1 VRLVHALPRRAFNR
15 LERRSERA
23 GPAIKFSERQAEAG
37 LGGALHGQP
46 PERDRGQ
53 SIRRMKHS
61 GRRRVARAQTTVQTG
76 SAKGGRA
83 GGDARTPAARPLRRV
98 ARPARL
104 APGRDALARAL
115 GSATAA
121 VTLLDR
127 DWRIVFINQRSAEML
142 GASRDALL
150 GRRLWD
156 LFPGASS
163 GRAYHEFARALNDQV
178 SVVFEQLSPNA
189 GRTLHCLAVPS
200 PEGLLVV
207 SRDVAET
214 AAPAE
219 AGSVPVLAPSRG
231 EQVVSALERSDRR
244 FRALIENSLDAVL
257 MVDARGRVLYASPRV
272 FGREGLLARDAGA
285 RALLDLIHP
294 DDAAR
299 ARDDFVR
306 VIATAG
312 ERVPST
318 YRVRGRHGW
327 MWIEGVAH
335 NLLHDPDVRAV
346 VINCRDV
353 TARRDAE
360 DAYRS
365 LVDHSFQAQL
375 IAQDR
380 SIVFANPT
388 LAQMTGIDL
397 DELHTLGFPELIEMV
412 HPEDRTRVVEAF
424 AARLAGRDTEQV
436 FAFRYV
442 RRDGAVRWIEG
453 RGDAIDHRGA
463 PAVQVALLDVTEQR
477 RAEDDL
483 RFSEQHFR
491 SLIEGALDLVTVVDD
506 WGKVLYASPSH
517 ERVLGWHPSELVGRQ
532 TLELVHPDDR
542 ARLASDFESAM
553 AGHSASH
560 LAESRIR
567 HKDGSWRVLESITH
581 RSPAASPV
589 GGYIVN
595 ARDVTGR
602 FAAEERTRTLL
613 ELARDLASALDAGEL
628 LQRVGRRVAAAL
640 PCELVAICA
649 WNEELGGY
657 GITAAH
663 GISREA
669 VAAIPAIPHTA
680 ARTFLERLAAGPV
693 VFEAADA
700 GTGLLGTVARRF
712 GVRSV
717 IAAPLRAAS
726 WQHGALIAATTR
738 DGTRFGEPQSE
749 LLGAIA
755 GQLAV
760 GLERAELHRERADD
774 ARLFEALARVGQEL
788 LSSFDVADL
797 PARLCKTAAAVL
809 GTGWAHTLAWR
820 PDERAYA
827 VVAAQGAPPDVL
839 EALRVVRIPRTVLEE
854 LLGGAQDDV
863 VRVAVDGVS
872 PGSSL
877 ATVLGVPRGTSLL
890 AIALRR
896 GGELVGLQTA
906 VLGPGDGALGA
917 VQRRIASGLAHLGSL
932 ALEHARAMDELDHA
946 NRLKSDFVAM
956 ISHELR
962 TPLNVILGYSDLLLD
977 DTFGALAP
985 AQAEIL
991 RSIHARGRELLQ
1003 LIRDVLDLSRL
1014 DSGRIPLDVKEV
1026 ALDELL
1032 AEITQSVAP
1041 LARPGEVEL
1050 VVRAEPA
1057 LTRLRTDPA
1066 KLGVALKNLLA
1077 NAFKFTALGS
1087 VALEVAR
1094 DGDDVVFT
1102 VRDTGIG
1109 IPREQ
1114 LDIIFEP
1121 FRQGDPA
1128 LTRRHGG
1135 VGLGLYIVRRMVE
1148 VLGGSVRVESAPGEG
1163 STFRIRL
1170 PGERPAAAASPK
1182 AVTPLAPA
1190 ASTDAVTGLPSL
1202 RVFQDRL
1209 VAAMRASDPRRVAGA
1224 VLYVSIEGT
1233 GNLVP
1238 EAHDALLCMVGERL
1252 LSVVRMTDT
1261 VARHGGDDFVVLLP
1275 GRSTDDAID
1284 ELSRRVRAVLGVD
1297 LVVEGEPR
1305 RVHARVGATLA
1316 RGGRATAEAT
1326 IARARRAAR

>member
-1 VRLVHALPRRAFNR
+1 
-15 LERRSERA
+15 
-23 GPAIKFSERQAEAG
+23 
-37 LGGALHGQP
+37 
-46 PERDRGQ
+46 
-53 SIRRMKHS
+53 MKHS
-61 GRRRVARAQTTVQTG
+61 GRRRVARAQTAVQGAG
-76 SAKGGRA
+76 SATGGRP
-83 GGDARTPAARPLRRV
+83 GGDGRATAARRLRR
-98 ARPARL
+98 APRPARL
-104 APGRDALARAL
+104 APGTDALAKAL
-115 GSATAA
+115 ASATDA

-127 DWRIVFINQRSAEML
+127 DWRIRFINQRSADML
-142 GASRDALL
+142 GASREALL

-156 LFPGASS
+156 LFPGAAS
-163 GRAYHEFARALNDQV
+163 GRAYHEFARALHDQV

-189 GRTLHCLAVPS
+189 GRTLHCLAVPA
-200 PEGLLVV
+200 PEGLLVI
-207 SRDVAET
+207 SRDVAAT
-214 AAPAE
+214 AAPADTE
-219 AGSVPVLAPSRG
+219 ELPAFAPSRG

-257 MVDARGRVLYASPRV
+257 MIDARGRVLYASPRV

-285 RALLDLIHP
+285 NALLDLIHP
-294 DDAAR
+294 ADAPR
-299 ARDDFVR
+299 AREDFVR
-306 VIATAG
+306 MLATAG
-312 ERVPST
+312 ACITSS
-318 YRVRGRHGW
+318 YRIRGRSGW
-327 MWIEGVAH
+327 LWIEGIAR
-335 NLLHDPDVRAV
+335 NLLHDPDVRAI

-360 DAYRS
+360 AAYRS

-375 IAQDR
+375 IAQDGG
-380 SIVFANPT
+380 IVFANPT
-388 LAQMTGIDL
+388 LAQMTGIAL
-397 DELHTLGFPELIEMV
+397 EELHALRFAALIDMV
-412 HPEDRTRVVEAF
+412 HPDDRTRVVEAF
-424 AARLAGRDTEQV
+424 VARLSGRDTDQV

-442 RRDGAVRWIEG
+442 RRDGAVRWIEA
-453 RGDAIDHRGA
+453 RGDAIEYRGA

-517 ERVLGWHPSELVGRQ
+517 ERVLGWAPSDLVGRQ

-553 AGHSASH
+553 AGHTASH

-581 RSPAASPV
+581 RSPDASPV

-602 FAAEERTRTLL
+602 FAAEARTRTLL

-657 GITAAH
+657 AITAAH
-663 GISREA
+663 GLSA
-669 VAAIPAIPHTA
+669 GTAAALPAIPPTA

-700 GTGLLGTVARRF
+700 STGLLGTVARRF

-717 IAAPLRAAS
+717 LAAPLRAAS
-726 WQHGALIAATTR
+726 WQHGALIAATTH
-738 DGTRFGEPQSE
+738 DGACFAEPQSE

-788 LSSFDVADL
+788 LSGFDVADL
-797 PARLCKTAAAVL
+797 PSRLCSTAAEVL

-827 VVAAQGAPPDVL
+827 VVAARGAAPDVL
-839 EALRVVRIPRTVLEE
+839 EALRVVRIPRPVLDE
-854 LLGGAQDDV
+854 LLSVAQDDV
-863 VRVAVDGVS
+863 ARIEIDGGG

-877 ATVLGVPRGTSLL
+877 AAVLGVPRGTTLL

-906 VLGPGDGALGA
+906 VLGPGAGALGL
-917 VQRRIASGLAHLGSL
+917 VQRRIALGLAHLGSL
-932 ALEHARAMDELDHA
+932 ALEHARTMDELDSA

-985 AQAEIL
+985 AQADIL

-1026 ALDELL
+1026 SLDELL
-1032 AEITQSVAP
+1032 AEVTQSVAP

-1050 VVRAEPA
+1050 VVQTAPA
-1057 LTRLRTDPA
+1057 LVRLRTDPA

-1077 NAFKFTALGS
+1077 NAFKFTTRGS
-1087 VALEVAR
+1087 VTLGVAR
-1094 DGDDVVFT
+1094 ERDDLVFT
-1102 VRDTGIG
+1102 VCDTGIG

-1135 VGLGLYIVRRMVE
+1135 VGLGLHIVRRMVE
-1148 VLGGSVRVESAPGEG
+1148 VLGGTVQVESVPGEG
-1163 STFRIRL
+1163 STFQIRL
-1170 PGERPAAAASPK
+1170 PGQPAAAKAS
-1182 AVTPLAPA
+1182 AQTVTALAPA

-1202 RVFQDRL
+1202 AVFQDRL
-1209 VAAMRASDPRRVAGA
+1209 VAAMRASNPRRVAGA
-1224 VLYVSIEGT
+1224 VLFVSIDGT
-1233 GNLVP
+1233 GSLVP
-1238 EAHDALLCMVGERL
+1238 DVHDALLCMIGERL

-1275 GRSTDDAID
+1275 GRATEDSVA
-1284 ELSRRVRAVLGVD
+1284 ELSGRMRAVLGVD
-1297 LVVEGEPR
+1297 MVVDGEPR
-1305 RVHARVGATLA
+1305 RVQARVGAALA
-1316 RGGRATAEAT
+1316 RGGNATAEAT
-1326 IARARRAAR
+1326 IARARRAAY